1 MNFQRKKKNNILI
14 DARDDFTTIL
24 NLKKLVDLLQTI
36 KNYHQYLLKYN
47 ANNMKLDLVK
57 NTEILH

>member
-24 NLKKLVDLLQTI
+24 TLKKLVDLFQTI

-47 ANNMKLDLVK
+47 ANTIKLDLVK
-57 NTEILH
+57 NAEILH

>member
-24 NLKKLVDLLQTI
+24 TLKKI
-36 KNYHQYLLKYN
+36 GRF
-47 ANNMKLDLVK
+47 ASNNQKLPSIP
-57 NTEILH
+57 TEI